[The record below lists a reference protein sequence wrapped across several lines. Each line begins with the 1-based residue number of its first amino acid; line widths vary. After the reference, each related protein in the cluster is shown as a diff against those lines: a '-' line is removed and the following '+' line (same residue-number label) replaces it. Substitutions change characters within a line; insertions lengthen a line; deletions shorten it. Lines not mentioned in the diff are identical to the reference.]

1 MSESRLLDALPRH
14 AVARE
19 GTAKLSRR
27 AVNGDY
33 GRIGA
38 RAEGVAA
45 DREDVDHR
53 ADDVEFRRLQA
64 ALEEEGHRD
73 DEREERAQDGADQA
87 VELAE
92 YRYRVRDDV
101 CRDHGVVVAK
111 CPKTPP
117 LCRCWS

>member
-1 MSESRLLDALPRH
+1 MGVVGVDASRLLDALPRH

-45 DREDVDHR
+45 DREPGRPRD
-53 ADDVEFRRLQA
+53 RR
-64 ALEEEGHRD
+64 D
-73 DEREERAQDGADQA
+73 M
-87 VELAE
+87 
-92 YRYRVRDDV
+92 
-101 CRDHGVVVAK
+101 
-111 CPKTPP
+111 T
-117 LCRCWS
+117 